1 MNTIA
6 KPSTPCSRRT
16 RRTTLFRRLPLLPAL
31 AAIAAWLPSRVD
43 AAEDSPTPDVT
54 AQDVTAP
61 AAPNPAAPPDVT
73 ASPAPDL
80 PASTPADAVT
90 SPAPAPRNRFIGLST
105 DVGLPDGLALG
116 VSVRPWPWLRLGVSA
131 TYNALA
137 PGLRA
142 GFTVDPLPTVV
153 APTFTFEGG
162 HAFGGRLPGVRT
174 MPSVSYDYVNLH
186 LGLEFGRRSSFRVF
200 LRGGASWV
208 ALGANGTENSGIAS
222 ATLSNLSYHGWL
234 VPSAKA
240 GFSLY
245 F

>member
-1 MNTIA
+1 MIT
-6 KPSTPCSRRT
+6 KPPMSRSRRT
-16 RRTTLFRRLPLLPAL
+16 RGAALLLRLPLLPAL
-31 AAIAAWLPSRVD
+31 AAVAAWLPSRVA
-43 AAEDSPTPDVT
+43 AAEDSPMP
-54 AQDVTAP
+54 DVTAP
-61 AAPNPAAPPDVT
+61 AAPNATARDVTAPPDMT
-73 ASPAPDL
+73 ASPATTVSA
-80 PASTPADAVT
+80 PASPDAVT
-90 SPAPAPRNRFIGLST
+90 PPAPPPRHRFIGLST

-137 PGLRA
+137 PGLRG

-162 HAFGGRLPGVRT
+162 HAFGGRLPGVHA

-208 ALGANGTENSGIAS
+208 GLGANGTENSGIAS
-222 ATLSNLSYHGWL
+222 ATLSNLSYRGWL
-234 VPSAKA
+234 APSAKA
-240 GFSLY
+240 GVSLY